1 MVYIVRNNK
10 TSALIPIFQLTHIK
24 LHVYVAISM
33 PVRFNQVVGNEFQLR
48 LPKTLNIW
56 NVFFLSRDA
65 FVHQFWHK
73 YLPYKS

>member
-1 MVYIVRNNK
+1 MVYIVRDNK

-48 LPKTLNIW
+48 
-56 NVFFLSRDA
+56 
-65 FVHQFWHK
+65 
-73 YLPYKS
+73 